1 MPNRRAQ
8 LLHEN
13 RRQTISSSQPSRT
26 RPEPDA
32 ISEGMD
38 RLAQYDP
45 NKRSEL
51 RAKTQPFPLPPPRKS
66 LPSKKLPVNKDGVI
80 EIPSSDSEESVSDHS
95 GPTDIEVLRERAF
108 ATIPAPAVDERAAR
122 QEQKEIDDLDKRL
135 EGVRLVTRSA
145 QPSRVKA
152 PKVEQA
158 SPLRFK
164 VPRNPRPADV
174 EVIEIDD
181 DDEEPVRARRPPPPR
196 FKARQSLPAKLPSH
210 HVIDLTLSSD
220 DDEPVARPAARPAAG
235 SQPKPAPKPHTSPIS
250 IDTGDERPSRE
261 GSQRNDAAR
270 PAPLAV
276 APAGPG
282 LVPREIV
289 ASPTSMDNEDGGSA
303 DEFDTG
309 GGDFNND
316 EGGFVS
322 GSDNWAFPSPKPQPA
337 GVAQNAQVLA
347 STSAPAS
354 VVEREDSEE
363 MDIDRNI
370 PSPAPPRTASQR
382 RRDNR
387 VSWNG
392 DSEEPEDDPRTLSM
406 RDPFRAISYPPIAT
420 LSPSRSSSP
429 GSGNQESVPPSSGG
443 SAHQTPTPPPA
454 RSLFA
459 RRPFGRSPAPSS
471 SRASQRSPLVP
482 AVLASAPSTSASASV
497 AATSPPPSSSKAS
510 ARRSSLSS
518 ATPPPLASAQFA
530 SALPPIAGLSATEQ
544 ASSENSASRPSAL
557 PASESAAKTATTPAR
572 RPRKSALDS
581 SDSEDLGYCDVPP
594 PTPPRSLAIRPAP
607 IAPQSTS
614 NLASSSS
621 SVLSDNQ
628 LATQTGIVPSKPPST
643 PQKQDGTSKPVTA
656 AVATTPKITTG
667 TTANTSDATPKAPA
681 RTGRSLP
688 FTLSIAPTTSL
699 NAPSQPSS
707 TAATSKA
714 APSPF
719 APPVNAE
726 QAAAA
731 HHNARIAQEVH
742 VSLELLESVA
752 EQVQTDSTV
761 PNELHALAAVPESW
775 QAPEPQAVSPPLDEE
790 DDAAAILLVQ
800 TLIADHIDG
809 TRRLSLSPDS
819 SDLLAAG
826 GDGSGTMEVDSE
838 DELLLT
844 GEVPSPG
851 QALAAGLESIEL
863 DWGQRT
869 RSASRSTDDMRVDDG
884 PSVPRGRA
892 AKKSRGSTNQL
903 PPTPPE
909 SSRAVSYRYTPR
921 PNLLTCA
928 SRNL

>member
-13 RRQTISSSQPSRT
+13 RRQTISSSQPSRP

-45 NKRSEL
+45 NKREEL
-51 RAKTQPFPLPPPRKS
+51 RARTQPFPLPPPRKS
-66 LPSKKLPVNKDGVI
+66 LPSKKLPMNKDGVI
-80 EIPSSDSEESVSDHS
+80 EIPSSDSEEAVSDHS

-122 QEQKEIDDLDKRL
+122 QAQKEIEDLDKRL
-135 EGVRLVTRSA
+135 EEVRLVTRSA
-145 QPSRVKA
+145 QPSRVKV

-164 VPRNPRPADV
+164 VPRNPQQADV
-174 EVIEIDD
+174 EIIEIDD
-181 DDEEPVRARRPPPPR
+181 DDDEPVRARRPPPPR

-220 DDEPVARPAARPAAG
+220 EDEPVSRPAARPTAG
-235 SQPKPAPKPHTSPIS
+235 SQPKPGPKSPIS
-250 IDTGDERPSRE
+250 LNSDGERPSRE
-261 GSQRNDAAR
+261 ASQRNDAVR
-270 PAPLAV
+270 PAPLAP
-276 APAGPG
+276 APTGPS
-282 LVPREIV
+282 LASREIV
-289 ASPTSMDNEDGGSA
+289 ASPTSVDNEDGGSA
-303 DEFDTG
+303 EDFDSG

-316 EGGFVS
+316 DGGFVS

-337 GVAQNAQVLA
+337 GVAQNAQVPA
-347 STSAPAS
+347 NAPTPAS

-471 SRASQRSPLVP
+471 SWASQRSPLVP
-482 AVLASAPSTSASASV
+482 AVPASAPSTSASASV
-497 AATSPPPSSSKAS
+497 AATSPPPSSSKAPAS
-510 ARRSSLSS
+510 RSSLSS
-518 ATPPPLASAQFA
+518 ATPPPSASAQFA
-530 SALPPIAGLSATEQ
+530 SALPPIAGLSAAEQ

-557 PASESAAKTATTPAR
+557 PASNSAAKTATTPAR

-594 PTPPRSLAIRPAP
+594 PTPPRSLATRPTP

-621 SVLSDNQ
+621 SVLNDNQ
-628 LATQTGIVPSKPPST
+628 LATQAGIVSSKPPST
-643 PQKQDGTSKPVTA
+643 PQKQDGASKPVTA

-688 FTLSIAPTTSL
+688 FTHSIAPTTSL

-707 TAATSKA
+707 IATTSKA
-714 APSPF
+714 APSSF

-726 QAAAA
+726 QTAAA

-761 PNELHALAAVPESW
+761 PDELHALAAVPESW
-775 QAPEPQAVSPPLDEE
+775 QAPEPQAVSPPPDEE

-809 TRRLSLSPDS
+809 TRRLSLSPNS
-819 SDLLAAG
+819 SDLLSAG

-844 GEVPSPG
+844 GEVSPE

-909 SSRAVSYRYTPR
+909 SSRAVSYCSNPQLA
-921 PNLLTCA
+921 PLTCA